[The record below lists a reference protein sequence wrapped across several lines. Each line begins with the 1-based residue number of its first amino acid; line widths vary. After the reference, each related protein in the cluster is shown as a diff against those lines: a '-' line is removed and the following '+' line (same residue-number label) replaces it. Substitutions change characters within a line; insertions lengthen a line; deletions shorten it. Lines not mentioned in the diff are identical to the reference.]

1 MYYFDSY
8 VEAIMEEDVKNK
20 NFVITFEDGNIIKV
34 KKNFVKQIA
43 TQCDEGEENIAILI
57 AVIKIAISEYKMSIS
72 SLKPAIVRW
81 LPVILDTFSF
91 EKMLPWMREMTGNEI
106 ISLFYSG
113 NPIGYLNQTY
123 C

>member
-43 TQCDEGEENIAILI
+43 TQCGEGEENIAILI